1 MKEGKEEKQERE
13 LFTATKNFLEKE
25 ARKLLFGYQNS
36 VGKEKDLFRLKLLA
50 LRSRFVREI
59 EVNNDRI
66 KEIDA
71 INLCP

>member
-1 MKEGKEEKQERE
+1 MKESKEEKQERE
-13 LFTATKNFLEKE
+13 LFTATKEFLEKE
-25 ARKLLFGYQNS
+25 ARKLLSGYQNS

-59 EVNNDRI
+59 EVSNNRI

>member
-13 LFTATKNFLEKE
+13 LFTATTDFLEEE
-25 ARKLLFGYQNS
+25 ARKLLLGYQNS
-36 VGKEKDLFRLKLLA
+36 AGKEKDLFRLKLLA

-59 EVNNDRI
+59 EANNNRI

-71 INLCP
+71 INLCS

>member
-25 ARKLLFGYQNS
+25 ARKLLLGYQNS
-36 VGKEKDLFRLKLLA
+36 EGLEKDLFRLKLLA

-59 EVNNDRI
+59 EASNNRI

-71 INLCP
+71 INLCS